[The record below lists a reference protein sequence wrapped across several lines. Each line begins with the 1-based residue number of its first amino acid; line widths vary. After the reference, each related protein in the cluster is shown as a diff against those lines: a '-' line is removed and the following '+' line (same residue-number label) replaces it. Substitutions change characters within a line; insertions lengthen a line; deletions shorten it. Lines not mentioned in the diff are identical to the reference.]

1 MGRTLLVVVAAA
13 CWLLAGC
20 ADDGSTFGGDAGAD
34 GGVDVGADT
43 AEVDT
48 GRADPARMG
57 FGCDTVAD
65 CDYETA
71 CVFGVCSPCETSMDC
86 GFQRMCDDGLC
97 VVVECDDDA
106 LSDPCDNDA
115 GEWCSWP
122 GLTLPTLEAVESGE
136 AGPAVCTQAAGCD
149 YDWAMNCSAPGDVR
163 PWCNFAPGEPASPD
177 CPDPQSRFWAE

>member
-20 ADDGSTFGGDAGAD
+20 ADDGPTFGGDAGAD

-43 AEVDT
+43 AEEDT

-71 CVFGVCSPCETSMDC
+71 CVDGICSPCETSMDC
-86 GFQRMCDDGLC
+86 GFQRMCREGVC
-97 VVVECDDDA
+97 VELECDFDGA
-106 LSDPCDNDA
+106 PCIEAD
-115 GEWCSWP
+115 GEWCTFA
-122 GLTLPTLEAVESGE
+122 GLTHPARETIE
-136 AGPAVCTQAAGCD
+136 AGAERYVCTQTPGCD
-149 YDWAMNCSAPGDVR
+149 FDWLESCNATGDGR
-163 PWCNFAPGEPASPD
+163 PFCTAGPDEPASPD